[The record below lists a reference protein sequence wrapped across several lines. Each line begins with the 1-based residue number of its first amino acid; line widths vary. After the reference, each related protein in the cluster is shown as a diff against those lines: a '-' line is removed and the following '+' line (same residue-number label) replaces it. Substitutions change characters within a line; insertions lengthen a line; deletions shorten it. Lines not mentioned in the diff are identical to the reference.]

1 MYKSLVEFQRG
12 NSIGKVMAFNGTQIL
27 EKILLVEQT
36 WGLPGGA
43 GGKKKTLPA
52 VQEIRDTDLIPGS
65 GRSPGVRNSSWLQY
79 SCLKNSMERGI
90 WQAAVHGAAESQT
103 QPSDEHSTHTGI
115 CTRKQFTYKWALM
128 PSCKMGTLF

>member
-1 MYKSLVEFQRG
+1 MELRFWRRFCWWNKHGDFQVALV
-12 NSIGKVMAFNGTQIL
+12 V
-27 EKILLVEQT
+27 
-36 WGLPGGA
+36 
-43 GGKKKTLPA
+43 KKKTLPA

>member
-43 GGKKKTLPA
+43 GGKKKNSACSAGDKRHRFDPW
-52 VQEIRDTDLIPGS
+52 
-65 GRSPGVRNSSWLQY
+65 VRKISW
-79 SCLKNSMERGI
+79 SK
-90 WQAAVHGAAESQT
+90 
-103 QPSDEHSTHTGI
+103 
-115 CTRKQFTYKWALM
+115 K
-128 PSCKMGTLF
+128 